1 MIFLVYFVEAVLV
14 FSVMALCYRVYGAYQ
29 ATYGHHV
36 NRMVV
41 VDPLPQ
47 TISQPHDAAFV
58 GLNGKTI
65 VEDYIGEFFG
75 ALSIEEMASHNPLH
89 SIQRQH
95 ARETQDCAE
104 QTVQA
109 AHTTKER
116 SISEKVIDAM
126 MAEADLLCVS

>member
-36 NRMVV
+36 NRKII

-47 TISQPHDAAFV
+47 TISQPDAALV

-65 VEDYIGEFFG
+65 VEDYIGEFFD
-75 ALSIEEMASHNPLH
+75 ARSIEEAASYNPLL
-89 SIQRQH
+89 SNQRQQ
-95 ARETQDCAE
+95 ALATQNCTEPAA
-104 QTVQA
+104 QA
-109 AHTTKER
+109 APATKER

-126 MAEADLLCVS
+126 RAEADLLCVS